1 MEIKL
6 SDGKKVKL
14 KDLSIDE
21 RDELLDSVEYEY
33 TDDNSP
39 TKIKMLHS
47 TMTKFLR
54 IGIEG
59 EVTDEFLKSL
69 SFSDKTAIF
78 TKIQEE
84 CMNLGEEEAS
94 K

>member
-39 TKIKMLHS
+39 SKIKMLHS

-54 IGIEG
+54 IGIDG
-59 EVTDEFLKSL
+59 KVTDEFLKSL
-69 SFSDKTAIF
+69 SFSDKTDIF
-78 TKIQEE
+78 TKIQGE

>member
-6 SDGKKVKL
+6 SNGKKVKL
-14 KDLSIDE
+14 KNLSIDE

-39 TKIKMLHS
+39 SKIKMLHS

-54 IGIEG
+54 IGIDG

-69 SFSDKTAIF
+69 SFSDKTDIF
-78 TKIQEE
+78 TKIQGE

>member
-6 SDGKKVKL
+6 SNGEKVKL

-39 TKIKMLHS
+39 SKMKMLHS

-69 SFSDKTAIF
+69 SFSDKTDIF
-78 TKIQEE
+78 TKIQGE